1 MKALEHYCKS
11 KINFMAV
18 IYVGLIALAVY
29 FKQF

>member
-18 IYVGLIALAVY
+18 VYVGLIATAVSL
-29 FKQF
+29 KQF